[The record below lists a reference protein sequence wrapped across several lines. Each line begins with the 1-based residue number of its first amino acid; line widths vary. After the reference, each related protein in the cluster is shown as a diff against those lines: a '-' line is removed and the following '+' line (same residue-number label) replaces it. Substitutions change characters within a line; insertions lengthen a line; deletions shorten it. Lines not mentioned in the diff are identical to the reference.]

1 MLQSHS
7 LSSAP
12 TPTSEIP
19 DLWRPGVEGLNDILK
34 DLSLSKILI
43 SEVVSPTRLPRVGLG
58 FKSFIKSFILKHRPQ
73 LVSV

>member
-1 MLQSHS
+1 M
-7 LSSAP
+7 
-12 TPTSEIP
+12 
-19 DLWRPGVEGLNDILK
+19 EGLNDILK